1 MGHPVKLNR
10 KLNRIFISTI
20 VELAP
25 WGAHSPNRKV
35 VWRHTVSFAKL
46 KALSIF
52 ATQSEGWAHTGHTGN
67 RITGRMRHYSTSGV
81 TSAQIPGLTLKG
93 HPVCTLERLRAQGT
107 RANRELLPPPPLSLS
122 LELVALLR
130 RDACLHASQQHEESN
145 EASIIKEIHMHMKK
159 MTKARLC
166 ELIPAARAPYPQNSH
181 LNSYL

>member
-1 MGHPVKLNR
+1 MECRLDLGFDGCATSTSGSIYTTLYYTLQCGH
-10 KLNRIFISTI
+10 
-20 VELAP
+20 
-25 WGAHSPNRKV
+25 G
-35 VWRHTVSFAKL
+35 
-46 KALSIF
+46 
-52 ATQSEGWAHTGHTGN
+52 GGCHTGN

-145 EASIIKEIHMHMKK
+145 EASIIKKIHMQMKK
-159 MTKARLC
+159 VTKARLC
-166 ELIPAARAPYPQNSH
+166 ELIPAAREKLSPVI
-181 LNSYL
+181 